1 MPHEPDADPRAAFV
15 LEADFEATSG
25 FWHSH
30 RRAQLAHSDDGVIT
44 VTTKTGAQKNQWV
57 APPHRAVWIPPGVEH
72 SIASKRPYKL
82 LTLYVEPGIVP
93 LPEVPRVVAVDRLV
107 EELLRAAAK
116 HPKSAPKGGAEDR
129 LVRVI
134 LDRLPL
140 LETAPLLH
148 LPDAKSAE
156 LQRITRALAK
166 DPSDARTLDEL
177 ASEIGASARTVARKF
192 LAETGLT
199 FGQWRTQQRLLAA
212 LERLAAGS
220 SVTTVAFEVGYTDVS
235 SFIAAF
241 KGATGETPARYFD
254 SKTDAPKI
262 SATAESRRRRRA

>member
-1 MPHEPDADPRAAFV
+1 MPHQPDRDPRAAFV
-15 LEADFEATSG
+15 LEADFEATGG

-30 RRAQLAHSDDGVIT
+30 RRAQLAHSGDGVIT
-44 VTTKTGAQKNQWV
+44 VTTRAGAQKSQWV

-82 LTLYVEPGIVP
+82 LTLYVEPGLVP

-116 HPKSAPKGGAEDR
+116 HPKNAPRDGPEAR

-134 LDRLPL
+134 LDRLPA
-140 LETAPLLH
+140 LESSPLLH
-148 LPDAKSAE
+148 LPDAKSPE
-156 LQRITRALAK
+156 LQRITRALTE

-192 LAETGLT
+192 LSETGLT

-212 LERLAAGS
+212 LERLAAGT
-220 SVTTVAFEVGYTDVS
+220 SVTAVAFEVGYTDVS

-241 KGATGETPARYFD
+241 KAATGETPARYFE
-254 SKTDAPKI
+254 SKTEASKVNAAAA
-262 SATAESRRRRRA
+262 SRSRRRA